1 MSKYIYQSN
10 EGKTS
15 TMSFQQIQ
23 KDWNGTK
30 FYIKIL
36 FLMDKLRLSQDE
48 AQRLAKLEFKKIADN
63 YKLQIYQAL
72 NY

>member
-1 MSKYIYQSN
+1 MSKYLYQSN

>member
-10 EGKTS
+10 EGETS